1 MRVYKTLA
9 NLDFAGKLYEASLQ
23 TQTGKQFIGRYQAYC
38 ISNPVTC
45 KIVNQFVQEA
55 KNYLYDSG
63 VASVY
68 ESIASVIADNKY
80 SWAIASACERI
91 NEDNSKGN
99 YLSRR
104 AVEQVA
110 PILEMDE
117 RGVVDYIK
125 SGAFKSVMYVEAFR
139 NIARSIYRDQPV
151 VENKTNYS
159 VTHPISVVEKTEKG
173 IFFEVLGSIYKI
185 VDSEIMEAEVNE
197 VSNDFIYMCRLLESN
212 NISLDNDK
220 LVLNLGNRTY
230 MVEKQGECIIKAN
243 DRDISLTVDQLRENS
258 VSYLT
263 TIPYSRSNNTA
274 SILESFA
281 KIVENYNSVAILN
294 NVSVVSTSN
303 DKFMVIEHQ
312 GNAYAKM
319 ISTNHTSPWKVK
331 DNIAKVCES
340 VKKYTHV
347 DLKENYSESIKN
359 VVETVKDEEAQ
370 QMLESLETDKMNERK
385 QKIAELTERYKNDPV
400 RLHILSQIASDLN
413 NLD

>member
-1 MRVYKTLA
+1 
-9 NLDFAGKLYEASLQ
+9 
-23 TQTGKQFIGRYQAYC
+23 
-38 ISNPVTC
+38 
-45 KIVNQFVQEA
+45 
-55 KNYLYDSG
+55 
-63 VASVY
+63 
-68 ESIASVIADNKY
+68 
-80 SWAIASACERI
+80 
-91 NEDNSKGN
+91 
-99 YLSRR
+99 
-104 AVEQVA
+104 
-110 PILEMDE
+110 
-117 RGVVDYIK
+117 
-125 SGAFKSVMYVEAFR
+125 MYVEAFR

-185 VDSEIMEAEVNE
+185 VDNEIMEAEVNE
-197 VSNDFIYMCRLLESN
+197 VSNDFVYMCRLLESN

-347 DLKENYSESIKN
+347 DWKENYSESIKN

-400 RLHILSQIASDLN
+400 RLHILTQIASDLN